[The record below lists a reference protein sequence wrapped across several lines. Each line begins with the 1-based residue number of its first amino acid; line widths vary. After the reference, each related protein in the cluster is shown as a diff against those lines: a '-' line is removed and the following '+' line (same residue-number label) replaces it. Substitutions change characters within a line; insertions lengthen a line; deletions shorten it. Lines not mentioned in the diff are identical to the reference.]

1 MATAEEIAQVRRNT
15 GELEN
20 VEPYTDVFVDSLLT
34 SLTVNG
40 ASLHIWREKAASL
53 AGLTNVSEG
62 SSSRSLGDLHSKAL
76 AMVAMYEEL
85 VADEGSGPAGRS
97 SRTRAIERA

>member
-15 GELEN
+15 GEPN
-20 VEPYTDVFVDSLLT
+20 DTDPYTDAFIDSLLSSVT
-34 SLTVNG
+34 ING

-53 AGLTNVSEG
+53 ADLTNVTEG

-76 AMVAMYEEL
+76 MMVKMYEEL
-85 VADEGSGPAGRS
+85 VADEGSGPSGRS